1 MPLQYWHEYCLI
13 YIVIWINSEKFLALV
28 KGNDKMMKK
37 ATVTIVLGALAFGA
51 HAETISY
58 SAPLTLQTTE
68 IAQNLSLPLFDTGF
82 GTLESVTV
90 ELFGRAISSG
100 SLTNTAVQ
108 NQNLSFQSNL
118 NLFFSGGSLTSEL
131 LSLPLFNTGFI
142 SIAGNGGSHDLGNV
156 DVSDSTSVA
165 ISAGDFGT
173 FIGNGNLSFTC
184 ESLTGNTQIGGGG
197 NILVA
202 QETQAGCGMTI
213 TYNYTAAENPDPG
226 TVPEPGSLALVGLA
240 MVGLGWARRR
250 ITK

>member
-1 MPLQYWHEYCLI
+1 
-13 YIVIWINSEKFLALV
+13 
-28 KGNDKMMKK
+28 MMKK

-100 SLTNTAVQ
+100 SLTNTAAQ

-118 NLFFSGGSLTSEL
+118 NLFFSGGSLTGEL

-165 ISAGDFGT
+165 ISAGDFRT
-173 FIGNGNLSFTC
+173 FTGNGNLSFTC